1 MLKTY
6 KMKKN
11 DIISILALNSVK
23 GIGAA
28 AISKLKQSG
37 LFKNQDPYEAINDGL
52 EILKKQ
58 QNDSTI
64 NSLIEDAIEI
74 INKSLSDEIK
84 LIPITDTNYPKKITQ
99 IKNPPPVL
107 FYKGNLDRMDK
118 VVGIIGTR
126 NPNETGKIIAGRL
139 GKYFSDNGF
148 SIANGLALG
157 IDSEA
162 IQLNGNYRFNTIG
175 IMAGGL
181 NYNQART
188 ILKTTALEAEKV
200 LENGGL
206 LLSEYPSGIKEDTFT
221 VVKSCRIQAAVSD
234 GLILIQSKL
243 NGGSK
248 FTIESFAEL
257 PRPFAVIKPI
267 EREKD
272 LQEYEAN
279 MEIIENKEF
288 GIAKMTGIK
297 SDKIRISKIEV
308 IAEKIEYDGFA
319 SLIEN
324 SIKKSSAE
332 VAGDLFSKFE

>member
-1 MLKTY
+1 
-6 KMKKN
+6 
-11 DIISILALNSVK
+11 
-23 GIGAA
+23 
-28 AISKLKQSG
+28 
-37 LFKNQDPYEAINDGL
+37 
-52 EILKKQ
+52 
-58 QNDSTI
+58 
-64 NSLIEDAIEI
+64 
-74 INKSLSDEIK
+74 
-84 LIPITDTNYPKKITQ
+84 
-99 IKNPPPVL
+99 
-107 FYKGNLDRMDK
+107 
-118 VVGIIGTR
+118 
-126 NPNETGKIIAGRL
+126 
-139 GKYFSDNGF
+139 
-148 SIANGLALG
+148 
-157 IDSEA
+157 
-162 IQLNGNYRFNTIG
+162 
-175 IMAGGL
+175 MAGGL

-206 LLSEYPSGIKEDTFT
+206 LLSEYPPGIKEDTFS